1 MLSRNRNEDS
11 MMLERG
17 VDVDHTTIQILLAKS
32 KNAVSWVGQFR
43 DETMRELFGQFYTLV
58 LAYRALRSNKTRSRT
73 AVTSPTWGSVIVAH
87 SISKAFS

>member
-32 KNAVSWVGQFR
+32 SRVRGN
-43 DETMRELFGQFYTLV
+43 TELDN
-58 LAYRALRSNKTRSRT
+58 S
-73 AVTSPTWGSVIVAH
+73 
-87 SISKAFS
+87 